1 MKKNKHVLFGVLL
14 TACGLPAFAQFAPGQ
29 VLTAAQLN
37 SQFALYVPLAGGT
50 LTGPL
55 TVPTLTVTTALNTAH
70 ANITGG
76 TISGLS
82 TPISVPSGGLGAAS
96 LSGYLYGNGTS
107 AVTAAATIP
116 CIPASTNATCTV
128 STNAALQALSVAAF
142 PVNSI
147 IYRAGYATAGDG
159 GAMFYRPSNAACSL
173 AAGNGDNGSQVKSA
187 DGNCFLW
194 QPAGQR
200 VTPMVFGAT
209 GNGTADDT
217 TPLQNALTATAG
229 HTLYLG
235 NNLYGISSTLTANGN
250 IEGNGGGQGIYNATC
265 TSGIRLLAGT
275 FDAMSLGRAGIAIR
289 NICMDIAGGVTSTK
303 GGIVE
308 IGAHNFL
315 VVEKSQFNN
324 VCKGIYLSGNGGT
337 QNVGSRIVDN
347 TIIPY
352 NTAGCAAI
360 VVGNVSTGAS
370 TVDAVL
376 RGNQIYCGGAPN
388 ADGIQVY
395 DAGGLMA
402 SQNTPYMCKYGT
414 RIIPGTNQQTIWAYF
429 NSTVLGDTSGTNDLL
444 IDPSAS
450 SAVIHGLNFTDTWAS
465 SATGGDNVRI
475 QDTGAVPVASYQG
488 IRFVNHRTY
497 IATTS
502 SNGFTINAT
511 AEVAIKDSTI
521 CAAAANTGSG
531 ISLGATMQ
539 KVAIQNNTIGTCDQT
554 SGSLATGITVPSGV
568 DKLMITGNR
577 LDTAT
582 APLSLADSAA
592 AAWVI
597 RDNLGVDNITGN
609 IASAA
614 SIVLPNNPIVNVTGT
629 TAVTGMTARWSHRT
643 LTLVPSTAGGV
654 AFNTGGS
661 TGPMC
666 NSVTAAQFVSVS
678 ATWDSGFGC
687 WLLK

>member
-1 MKKNKHVLFGVLL
+1 MKKILL
-14 TACGLPAFAQFAPGQ
+14 IAAALLGFAGA
-29 VLTAAQLN
+29 
-37 SQFALYVPLAGGT
+37 
-50 LTGPL
+50 
-55 TVPTLTVTTALNTAH
+55 AH
-70 ANITGG
+70 ADSGL
-76 TISGLS
+76 ISGLAGRLQNPCS
-82 TPISVPSGGLGAAS
+82 TSINGNACSV
-96 LSGYLYGNGTS
+96 
-107 AVTAAATIP
+107 
-116 CIPASTNATCTV
+116 TN
-128 STNAALQALSVAAF
+128 NAALLTLSVA
-142 PVNSI
+142 SI
-147 IYRAGYATAGDG
+147 PTNTTIYRQGYATAGDG
-159 GAMFYRPSNAACSL
+159 GGMAYRPSNSACSL
-173 AAGNGDNGSQVKSA
+173 ASGNGDNGSQVKSA
-187 DGNCFLW
+187 DGKCFIW
-194 QPAGQR
+194 QNAGYR

-217 TPLQNALTATAG
+217 TPLQNALTAMAG

-235 NNLYGISSTLTANGN
+235 NNLYGISSTLTVNGN
-250 IEGNGGGQGIYNATC
+250 IEGNGGGQGIYSATC
-265 TSGIRLLAGT
+265 TSGIRLLAGN
-275 FDAMSLGRAGIAIR
+275 FDAVNPGRAGVAIR
-289 NICMDIAGGVTSTK
+289 SICMDIAGGVTSTK

-308 IGAHNFL
+308 IGTHNFL
-315 VVEKSQFNN
+315 VVEKSQFNS
-324 VCKGIYLSGNGGT
+324 VCKGVFLSGNGGS

-360 VVGNVSTGAS
+360 VVGNISTGGN

-376 RGNQIYCGGAPN
+376 RGNQIYCGGATN

-414 RIIPGTNQQTIWAYF
+414 RIIPGTNQQVIWAYF

-465 SATGGDNVRI
+465 SASGGDNVRI

-497 IATTS
+497 IATTG
-502 SNGFTINAT
+502 SNGFTISAT

-531 ISLGATMQ
+531 ISLGSTMQ

-554 SGSLATGITVPSGV
+554 SGSLATGITVPAGV
-568 DKLMITGNR
+568 DKLVITGNR

-582 APLSLADSAA
+582 APLSLADAPAYS
-592 AAWVI
+592 WVI
-597 RDNLGVDNITGN
+597 KDNVGVDNVTGTV
-609 IASAA
+609 ASAA
-614 SIVLPNNPIVNVTGT
+614 SITVPNNPIVNVTGT
-629 TAVTGMTARWSHRT
+629 TAVTGITGRWHHRAVT
-643 LTLVPSTAGGV
+643 LIPSTAGGV
-654 AFNTGGS
+654 SFNTGGG

-666 NSVTAAQFVSVS
+666 NGVTAAQYVPVL
-678 ATWDSGFGC
+678 ATWDNGFAC
-687 WLLK
+687 WVLK